1 MELQKKKRKTLRAQ
15 VSRLIG
21 EAEKLLP
28 LPMPSVEELEVLIE
42 RLLLVEAQLKDVNA
56 AIEPLLADE
65 DAEDE
70 FTHAIEYSDKI
81 VTCLARLKSR
91 VKRSCNNNSGGGNP
105 EQGSDAIR
113 ARAATAAKVKLPKL
127 ELLKFNGNR
136 RNWQPF
142 WEQFETAIH
151 KNSDL
156 APSEKFNYLRA
167 ALIGDGAAA
176 IAGLQPTS
184 ECYDD
189 AIDILQQR
197 FGNQAALIQDHIDSL
212 MNLTPVSSPRNVRAL
227 RRMYDNVQAHLRG
240 LKALGVG
247 EESYCAMLYLGLL
260 RALPSDLSLD
270 YNRKVTSRNAEE
282 VSSAGTSSSDTSSE
296 TSKKP
301 VHLGMLS
308 DLLNFLRIEVET
320 LEKSIIE
327 RPDGTEI
334 LAVGVFGGE
343 SKERTFRRVLVTL
356 RSRLNDKKIEID
368 ALETPKICEHD
379 LPSPDESILIKLDEI
394 GLSVG
399 DDLSG
404 QSDRD
409 VDLLLGSDHYWTAMT
424 GRIHR
429 LTESLTAVESV
440 FGWAVQGRTGSRTSR
455 MNCSQA
461 IVLKATAPDLE
472 SSSLLRSFWEL
483 ESVGVTDALDDDP
496 PGEHVRRNFE
506 ASITQSNGRYEVALP
521 WKADVRLADNKQVAL
536 NRMENV
542 RKKLSKN
549 KGLLEEYD
557 QAIRFYQNSGIAERV
572 DDEGSDEG
580 AAKVLYYMPHQA
592 VVRENSSSTKLRIV
606 FDASSHCANSKFL
619 NDSLESGPNL
629 NPDLVA
635 LLLNFRTHPIA
646 LVADVEKAFLQIG
659 VKEEDR
665 DALRF
670 LWYKDPPRPNE
681 PIPEIETWRM
691 TRLTFGTTASP
702 FLLAAT
708 LQHHFQAMESA
719 YPGTARTL
727 RKSVYVDDLL
737 TGAASEAEAKRLY
750 AEANEIFMLAGMRLH
765 KWGSNSAPLTG
776 MFEENGGVER
786 NLGQVANVL
795 KVLGMTWKPKQDC
808 LTFSPDQVVEFAQ
821 RGGDTKRFVL
831 QTTARLYDPLGLLS
845 PFVVRAK
852 ILFQEIW
859 KRNLRWDDVLP
870 EQLLK
875 EWIAWCDELANL
887 KEISVPRYYATELL
901 GNVTHRAL
909 HIYADA
915 STVAYGAVVYL
926 LTIGDTGAT
935 TTTLLLAKGRVAPL
949 KEVTLPRLELMA
961 GLIAARLYKFSSASK
976 VNRTTA
982 WIFRFLHNLKSTEK
996 RSGPLTATEIQAART
1011 HWLRKA
1017 QQSAFS
1023 ADLKCVTEGT
1033 KSPRDSPLR
1042 DFITFIDDEG
1052 VLRIKSRFHSANM
1065 TYDERSPVVLPK
1077 QHRYSALL
1085 AIDAHR
1091 QVLHAGVR
1099 DTVVQ
1104 LPFQC
1109 YTGVRANGTS
1119 AE

>member
-81 VTCLARLKSR
+81 
-91 VKRSCNNNSGGGNP
+91 
-105 EQGSDAIR
+105 
-113 ARAATAAKVKLPKL
+113 
-127 ELLKFNGNR
+127 
-136 RNWQPF
+136 
-142 WEQFETAIH
+142 
-151 KNSDL
+151 
-156 APSEKFNYLRA
+156 
-167 ALIGDGAAA
+167 
-176 IAGLQPTS
+176 PTS

-327 RPDGTEI
+327 RPDGTAWVESGRQMKLARLMFDSGSQRTFITEKLSRELNCKLLGTEI

-496 PGEHVRRNFE
+496 PGKHVRRNFE

-557 QAIRFYQNSGIAERV
+557 QAIRFYQNSGIAER
-572 DDEGSDEG
+572 
-580 AAKVLYYMPHQA
+580 
-592 VVRENSSSTKLRIV
+592 
-606 FDASSHCANSKFL
+606 
-619 NDSLESGPNL
+619 
-629 NPDLVA
+629 
-635 LLLNFRTHPIA
+635 
-646 LVADVEKAFLQIG
+646 ADVL
-659 VKEEDR
+659 
-665 DALRF
+665 
-670 LWYKDPPRPNE
+670 
-681 PIPEIETWRM
+681 EI
-691 TRLTFGTTASP
+691 
-702 FLLAAT
+702 
-708 LQHHFQAMESA
+708 
-719 YPGTARTL
+719 
-727 RKSVYVDDLL
+727 
-737 TGAASEAEAKRLY
+737 
-750 AEANEIFMLAGMRLH
+750 
-765 KWGSNSAPLTG
+765 
-776 MFEENGGVER
+776 
-786 NLGQVANVL
+786 
-795 KVLGMTWKPKQDC
+795 
-808 LTFSPDQVVEFAQ
+808 
-821 RGGDTKRFVL
+821 
-831 QTTARLYDPLGLLS
+831 
-845 PFVVRAK
+845 
-852 ILFQEIW
+852 
-859 KRNLRWDDVLP
+859 
-870 EQLLK
+870 
-875 EWIAWCDELANL
+875 
-887 KEISVPRYYATELL
+887 ATEPSAELL
-901 GNVTHRAL
+901 DISR
-909 HIYADA
+909 
-915 STVAYGAVVYL
+915 
-926 LTIGDTGAT
+926 
-935 TTTLLLAKGRVAPL
+935 
-949 KEVTLPRLELMA
+949 
-961 GLIAARLYKFSSASK
+961 FSSASK

-1077 QHRYSALL
+1077 QHRYSTLL
-1085 AIDAHR
+1085 TIDAHR

-1104 LPFQC
+1104 LREKYWILRGRELVKKVC
-1109 YTGVRANGTS
+1109 TGLTTEPIQSANTAS
-1119 AE
+1119 ILKDMDLKWC